1 MANQI
6 AYGFVGLE
14 HLFSERLENVN
25 VSTVMTA
32 VAESVAEHNRQAEAL
47 LGELAVPTTDYK
59 TRFKQRD
66 SYTLQPLDEYGRP
79 RPSRPAGYYDVA
91 FPIQGGGAAYGFN
104 HISAAMATVEDI
116 NRLTLEAMGADADWM
131 KRHALATIFDSTAWA
146 YDDDEHGSLTIQ
158 PLANGDSVTYVK
170 KSGAVATD
178 THYLAQANAIDA
190 SNNPFPTIYDELK
203 EHPAN
208 ANSPIV
214 AYIPTALKATTRAL
228 STFVEV
234 EDMDVRPGNAS
245 DVLTGTI
252 DRGFGDEVL
261 GKVDGVWVVEWSIL
275 PSEHMLAVARG
286 TREPILK
293 MRQYPAA
300 SLQGFF
306 NKAIVEG
313 NLETTEFYRFA
324 GFGGY
329 NRVGALVYQV
339 GNAVY
344 EVPTAYDAPLAV

>member
-25 VSTVMTA
+25 VQVVMTA
-32 VAESVAEHNRQAEAL
+32 VEESIAEHNRQAEAL
-47 LGELAVPTTDYK
+47 MAELAMATTDYK

-79 RPSRPAGYYDVA
+79 RPTRPVGYYDVA

-104 HISAAMATVEDI
+104 HISAKLATVEDI
-116 NRLTLEAMGADADWM
+116 NRLTLETMGADADWM
-131 KRHALATIFDSTAWA
+131 KRHMLATIFDNVAWT

-170 KSGAVATD
+170 KSGAVAAD
-178 THYLAQANAIDA
+178 THYLAQAVAIDA

-203 EHPAN
+203 EHPVNAN
-208 ANSPIV
+208 ATIV
-214 AYIPTALKATTRAL
+214 SYVPTALKTSIKAL
-228 STFVEV
+228 STFFEV
-234 EDMDVRPGNAS
+234 EDMDVQPGNAS
-245 DVLTGTI
+245 DTLTGSI

-261 GKVDGVWVVEWSIL
+261 GKADGVWIVEWSIL
-275 PSEHMLAVARG
+275 PSEHMVSVARG
-286 TREPILK
+286 TREPIMK
-293 MRQYPAA
+293 MRQYPAT

-306 NKAIVEG
+306 EKQIVEG

-324 GFGGY
+324 GFGGF

-339 GNAVY
+339 GNATY
-344 EVPTAYDAPLAV
+344 EIPTDYDAPLAV

>member
-6 AYGFVGLE
+6 AYGFIGLE
-14 HLFSERLENVN
+14 HLFLERLENVN
-25 VSTVMTA
+25 VQTVTTA
-32 VAESVAEHNRQAEAL
+32 IQESVAEHNRQAQAL
-47 LGELAVPTTDYK
+47 MAELAEATIGYQ

-79 RPSRPAGYYDVA
+79 RPTRPMGYYDVA
-91 FPIQGGGAAYGFN
+91 FPLQGGGAAYGFN
-104 HISAAMATVEDI
+104 HISAAMVTVEEI
-116 NRLTLEAMGADADWM
+116 NRLTMEAMGADADWM
-131 KRHALATIFDSTAWA
+131 KRHMLAAILDEATWT

-170 KSGAVATD
+170 RSGSVAAD
-178 THYLAQANAIDA
+178 DHYLAQADAIDA
-190 SNNPFPTIYDELK
+190 THNPFPTIYDDLK
-203 EHPAN
+203 EHPVNAN
-208 ANSPIV
+208 AAIV
-214 AYIPTALKATTRAL
+214 AYVPTALKSSIKAL
-228 STFVEV
+228 STFNEI

-261 GKVDGVWVVEWSIL
+261 GKVDGVWIVEWSLL

-286 TREPILK
+286 TREPVLR

-300 SLQGFF
+300 SRQGFF
-306 NKAIVEG
+306 SKQQVEG
-313 NLETTEFYRFA
+313 NLESTEFYRFA
-324 GFGGY
+324 GFGAL

-339 GNAVY
+339 GNATY
-344 EVPTAYDAPLAV
+344 EVPTGYDAPLAV

>member
-14 HLFSERLENVN
+14 HLFAERIENVN

-32 VAESVAEHNRQAEAL
+32 VQESVGEHNRQAEAL
-47 LGELAVPTTDYK
+47 MAELAMATTDYK

-79 RPSRPAGYYDVA
+79 RPLRPMGYYDVA

-104 HISAAMATVEDI
+104 HISAALATVEDV
-116 NRLTLEAMGADADWM
+116 NRLTLEALGADADWM
-131 KRHALATIFDSTAWA
+131 KRHLLAAIMDNVAWS
-146 YDDDEHGSLTIQ
+146 YDDDEHGALTIQ
-158 PLANGDSVTYVK
+158 PLANGDTVTYVK
-170 KSGAVATD
+170 KAGTTATD
-178 THYLAQANAIDA
+178 DHYLAQAAAIDA

-203 EHPAN
+203 EHPIN
-208 ANSPIV
+208 ADAQIV
-214 AYIPTALKATTRAL
+214 SYIPTALKASIRAL

-234 EDMDVRPGNAS
+234 EDMDIRPGNAS
-245 DVLTGTI
+245 DVLTGSI

-261 GKVDGVWVVEWSIL
+261 GKVDGVWIVEWSIL

-286 TREPILK
+286 TREPVLK
-293 MRQYPAA
+293 MRQYPATT
-300 SLQGFF
+300 LQGFF
-306 NKAIVEG
+306 QKQRTEG

-324 GFGGY
+324 GFGAF

-339 GNAVY
+339 GNATY
-344 EVPTAYDAPLAV
+344 EIPTAYGAPLAV